1 MQSDSPKRRMYI
13 ETKTVKILNE
23 QPEFKTVSKPDP
35 LAPNLYL
42 YTKGGYEEMKNEFE
56 QVKYGMIRFEQ
67 AIRVSSTIISQKDV
81 NKLGAIIKKRCNEE
95 NNL

>member
-1 MQSDSPKRRMYI
+1 
-13 ETKTVKILNE
+13 
-23 QPEFKTVSKPDP
+23 
-35 LAPNLYL
+35 
-42 YTKGGYEEMKNEFE
+42 MKNEFE

-95 NNL
+95 NNLLF